1 MATQN
6 WLYPIR
12 HDNDSDFRGWG
23 SDLSAKLAA
32 VGLVKTADTG
42 QINWTTVTRPGINTY
57 AGYEIWR
64 YPDSSIFMKWEFGTG
79 SGGAT
84 FPAVRVQVG
93 TGSNGAGTLTGTVSG
108 ANIIHLTSYALSSP
122 GTQRQSVMSFSN
134 GFFGFDGYM
143 GAHAGGTA
151 NFGGVAGSE
160 YMFFAVAQ
168 TTDANGAVTSDG
180 AVVYWNNL
188 TVSQSNQH
196 ARHQALDFTTNTART
211 ATSDGSY
218 GYVPGSL
225 TNSLVGADF
234 QAFVNWAAYP
244 AVRPTM
250 GVVTVVPSELASPVY
265 TTFQTAVVGSTP
277 RTYISLGGTVRGAVS
292 GTYALAMLFE

>member
-12 HDNDSDFRGWG
+12 HDSDADFRGWG
-23 SDLSAKLAA
+23 ADLSAKLAA

-42 QINWTTVTRPGINTY
+42 QINWTTVTRPGVNTY

-79 SGGAT
+79 SGAASPG
-84 FPAVRVQVG
+84 VRVQVG
-93 TGSNGAGTLTGTVSG
+93 TGSNGAGTLTGTLSA
-108 ANIIHLTSYALSSP
+108 ANTIFVDRLLASA
-122 GTQRQSVMSFSN
+122 GTQRQSVMCLSN
-134 GFFGFDGYM
+134 GFFGFSGYL
-143 GAHAGGTA
+143 GAFDTDREGA
-151 NFGGVAGSE
+151 
-160 YMFFAVAQ
+160 FFAVSR

-180 AVVYWNNL
+180 ACVYWMAAGNTL
-188 TVSQSNQH
+188 GAV
-196 ARHQALDFTTNTART
+196 ARHQALNFTTNTART

-250 GVVTVVPSELASPVY
+250 GVVTVIRAELAAPVY
-265 TTFQTAVVGSTP
+265 TTFQTAVVGSTQ
-277 RTYISLGGTVRGAVS
+277 RTYISLGNAIHGAVS
-292 GTYALAMLFE
+292 GNTTYNLAMLFE